1 MNGQSWLWSIGYI
14 VLLSLVALCSLK
26 LPKIAASESA
36 TTTRGAFSL
45 KEVAYWML
53 LAAIPSGLMLSTS
66 THLTTD
72 IVAMPLLW
80 VVPLGLYLLSFSVAF
95 AVRRAFPDAI
105 ASATPI
111 LVLAGG
117 GTAFANSA
125 KFPLVFAALG
135 LVLLFLVSVTLH
147 AKMYDRRPEP
157 ARLTG
162 FYLAMSAGGVIGGL
176 FCALVAPLVFNWGY
190 EHPILLIAAGFL
202 VGG

>member
-1 MNGQSWLWSIGYI
+1 
-14 VLLSLVALCSLK
+14 
-26 LPKIAASESA
+26 
-36 TTTRGAFSL
+36 
-45 KEVAYWML
+45 ML

-190 EHPILLIAAGFL
+190 EHPILLIAAGFV
-202 VGG
+202 VGGKPLFEFAASLWCSPRCCCARPRTSSPIRATSSSTRSPAAEDWI